1 MVSSL
6 GNEMPR
12 REEDAGKLLVPNQS
26 TSESEVDDKKGTPK
40 WAVVW
45 SCGGLDLER
54 HSRHTRY
61 LIGTFRESRP
71 KEEPQ

>member
-26 TSESEVDDKKGTPK
+26 TRESEVDDKKERPK

-45 SCGGLDLER
+45 SCSGLEWKRDTADTLD
-54 HSRHTRY
+54 T
-61 LIGTFRESRP
+61 
-71 KEEPQ
+71 

>member
-26 TSESEVDDKKGTPK
+26 TRESEVDDKKERLK
-40 WAVVW
+40 WPVVKRDTADT
-45 SCGGLDLER
+45 LD
-54 HSRHTRY
+54 T
-61 LIGTFRESRP
+61 
-71 KEEPQ
+71 